1 MDLIMAKL
9 TQRVCRAWDNKEE
22 KLVFATVDRGGNPNV
37 VWVSCV
43 RRIDD
48 ERLLIVNNFFH
59 KTLENTLSG
68 STGSLLF
75 IAPEREAYQ
84 IKGTLSYHV
93 DGDTYEDMKTWLD
106 PKFAGVG
113 AIILT
118 VTEIY
123 YGAEKIV

>member
-1 MDLIMAKL
+1 MAKL
-9 TQRVCRAWDNKEE
+9 TQRVCRAWENREE
-22 KLVFATVDRGGNPNV
+22 KLVFATVDRGGKPNV

-43 RRIDD
+43 RLIDD
-48 ERLLIVNNFFH
+48 ERLLIVNNYFH
-59 KTLENTLSG
+59 KTLENILSG

-75 IAPEREAYQ
+75 ITPEREAYQ

-93 DGDTYEDMKTWLD
+93 DGDEYADMKKWLD
-106 PKFAGVG
+106 PKFAGIG

-123 YGAEKIV
+123 AGVEKVV